1 MNQLEERKYYEEDD
15 EIDLMELIRTLMKHK
30 YLIVIST
37 LIVTVLVT
45 LGGYVYN
52 KINTVNSAIIK
63 FNYPEIATGKN
74 PDGSIFLKEN
84 IIPLNVLNTVFEE
97 EREKIKSENIAVF
110 KKSVEIQG
118 IIPNGTETRIENALK
133 KGEDIFYVPTQ
144 YKISSKEDK
153 KVLAALVT
161 DVVEEFINKYKPNYT
176 LAPFENIQG
185 YDYDNIYLLI
195 NDRIDLLKANLKNG
209 NKENYISNKL
219 GYSFNELAVRID
231 SLQRIELQDY
241 YSYYNVNGLSL
252 NKIMRGIRYDS
263 EIKENQ
269 LEKEKLMGKAQ
280 ILKNLLDQYKPTGR
294 QIVVPN
300 IGDFGVKIDTENEY
314 YSNLIN
320 QYLSINNQI
329 KDKEFEIKKLQEE
342 KDNIN
347 YPSENQKNVIEQKLN
362 LTIEKLNN
370 IIEDLNK
377 INEDYVNAKY
387 SDMIKVISPVTQIN
401 EGKPLPLF
409 LGVGIVLGGML
420 GVFLAFMREFAKNYK
435 NKYSK

>member
-15 EIDLMELIRTLMKHK
+15 EIDLMELIRSLMKHK

-110 KKSVEIQG
+110 KKNVEIQG

-231 SLQRIELQDY
+231 SLQRVELQDY

>member
-231 SLQRIELQDY
+231 SLQRVELQDY

-387 SDMIKVISPVTQIN
+387 SDMIKVISPVIQIN

>member
-118 IIPNGTETRIENALK
+118 IIPNRTETRIENALK

-161 DVVEEFINKYKPNYT
+161 DAVEEFINKYKPNYT

-219 GYSFNELAVRID
+219 GYSFNELDVRID
-231 SLQRIELQDY
+231 SLQRVELQDY

-252 NKIMRGIRYDS
+252 NKIMRGIRCDS

-347 YPSENQKNVIEQKLN
+347 YPSENQKNIIEQKLN

>member
-231 SLQRIELQDY
+231 SLQRVELQDY

>member
-1 MNQLEERKYYEEDD
+1 MNQLEERKYYEEDE

-63 FNYPEIATGKN
+63 FNYPEIAIGKN

-97 EREKIKSENIAVF
+97 EREKIKSEDIAAF
-110 KKSVEIQG
+110 RKSVEIQG
-118 IIPNGTETRIENALK
+118 IIPNGTATRIENALK

-176 LAPFENIQG
+176 LVPFENIQG

-231 SLQRIELQDY
+231 SLQRVELQDY

-252 NKIMRGIRYDS
+252 NKIMRGTRYDS

-269 LEKEKLMGKAQ
+269 LEKEKLVGKAQ

-314 YSNLIN
+314 YSDLIS
-320 QYLSINNQI
+320 QYLTINNQI

-347 YPSENQKNVIEQKLN
+347 YPSENQKSVIEQKLN
-362 LTIEKLNN
+362 LTIEKLNH

-377 INEDYVNAKY
+377 INEDYVNVKY

-420 GVFLAFMREFAKNYK
+420 GVFLAFMREFAKNYR

>member
-176 LAPFENIQG
+176 LASFENIQG

-231 SLQRIELQDY
+231 SLQRVELQDY

-370 IIEDLNK
+370 IIAVSYTHL
-377 INEDYVNAKY
+377 
-387 SDMIKVISPVTQIN
+387 T
-401 EGKPLPLF
+401 LPTT
-409 LGVGIVLGGML
+409 
-420 GVFLAFMREFAKNYK
+420 
-435 NKYSK
+435 

>member
-231 SLQRIELQDY
+231 SLQRVELQDY
-241 YSYYNVNGLSL
+241 YSYYNVNGLSS

>member
-185 YDYDNIYLLI
+185 YDYNNIYLLI

-231 SLQRIELQDY
+231 SLQRVELQDY

>member
-74 PDGSIFLKEN
+74 PDGSIFIKEN

-231 SLQRIELQDY
+231 SLQRVELQDY

>member
-195 NDRIDLLKANLKNG
+195 NDRIDLLKANLKKG

-231 SLQRIELQDY
+231 SLQRVELQDY

>member
-30 YLIVIST
+30 YLIVTST

-52 KINTVNSAIIK
+52 KINTVNSTIIK

-231 SLQRIELQDY
+231 SLQRVELQDY

-401 EGKPLPLF
+401 KGKPLLLF

>member
-176 LAPFENIQG
+176 LASFENIQG

-231 SLQRIELQDY
+231 SLQRVELQDY